1 MSPIHV
7 VAAAIFDTHGQVLV
21 ARRPLHVHQGGLWE
35 FPGGKLEAGETPSH
49 ALRRELLEELG
60 IEVVRARPLIQIRHD
75 YPDKSVLLDVWRV
88 DEFSGHPHGREGQ
101 PVEWVAPDQL
111 LLRDFP
117 AANQAIISA
126 VRLPSTCLVTPEPT
140 DSKQF
145 LHDLERALVAG
156 VRLIQL
162 RANTLGREAYRA
174 LAAACVPVVRQYGGT
189 VLLNAEPDLVLE
201 LGADGVHLN
210 GRRLR
215 EFAQRPLP
223 SSFWVSAAAHD
234 AGEVQQARQLGVD
247 FLLVGSVLPTQTH
260 PHVAPMGWV
269 KFSEL
274 SRLAG
279 VPVFALGGVGPGDMA
294 TAQMHGGQGVAGI
307 RQFWP
312 GRA

>member
-1 MSPIHV
+1 
-7 VAAAIFDTHGQVLV
+7 
-21 ARRPLHVHQGGLWE
+21 
-35 FPGGKLEAGETPSH
+35 LE
-49 ALRRELLEELG
+49 
-60 IEVVRARPLIQIRHD
+60 Q
-75 YPDKSVLLDVWRV
+75 
-88 DEFSGHPHGREGQ
+88 
-101 PVEWVAPDQL
+101 
-111 LLRDFP
+111 
-117 AANQAIISA
+117 
-126 VRLPSTCLVTPEPT
+126 
-140 DSKQF
+140 
-145 LHDLERALVAG
+145 ALVAG

-260 PHVAPMGWV
+260 PHAAPMGWV

-279 VPVFALGGVGPGDMA
+279 VPVFALGGVGPGDEA

-307 RQFWP
+307 RRFWL